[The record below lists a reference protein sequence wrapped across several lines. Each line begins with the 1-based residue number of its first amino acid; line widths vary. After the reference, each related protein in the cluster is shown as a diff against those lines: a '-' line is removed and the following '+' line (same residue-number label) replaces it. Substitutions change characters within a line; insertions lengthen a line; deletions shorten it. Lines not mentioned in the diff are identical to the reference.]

1 MSNLRNSRI
10 AEEIKR
16 ELSRMIR
23 EEMNDPRVK
32 GLISVTH
39 VDVTNDLRYAK
50 VYVSIMA
57 NPEEQAMNMQV
68 LEKARGYFRSELAKI
83 LTTRITPELIFKQ
96 DVSLEYGAKIE
107 RILEDINKDKG
118 KNKCPLGRK

>member
-10 AEEIKR
+10 GEEIKR

-23 EEMNDPRVK
+23 EEMKDPRVR
-32 GLISVTH
+32 GIISITH

-57 NPEEQAMNMQV
+57 NQEEQTTNMQV
-68 LEKARGYFRSELAKI
+68 LEKARGYFRSELAKT
-83 LTTRITPELIFKQ
+83 LTTRITPELIFNQ

-107 RILEDINKDKG
+107 HILEDIKKDKG
-118 KNKCPLGRK
+118 EE